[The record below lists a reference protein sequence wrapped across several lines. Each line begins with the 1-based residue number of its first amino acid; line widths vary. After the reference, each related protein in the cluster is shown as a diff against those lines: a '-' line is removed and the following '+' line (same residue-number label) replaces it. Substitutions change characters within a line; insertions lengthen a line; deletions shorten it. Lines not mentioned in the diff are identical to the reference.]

1 MLKNFIRA
9 YADRMEFSPELIKE
23 AVTNDDKQFILTLA
37 GKFCVL
43 NEVAL
48 EDKVYVQAIIAFDK
62 NSDDT
67 LGCIKNIR
75 NKLRNRAG
83 EYGFILVDDKTST
96 IGFYAAMCLDDCD
109 VETFFNFMQALLRV
123 AAAASGI
130 EDSEVFLDK
139 VEAYREFDF
148 DGWLK
153 NAGISRDVLASIG
166 FCLVLND
173 ISVLIHLIES
183 NKSVHLASLIASN
196 VKGTGFVQSMAS
208 NAAFNALKGFAVRGN
223 ALYFE
228 SIICAHDFAPED
240 FSSLLANHAADARN
254 AISIYKE
261 SIKGED
267 TVSSQVA
274 DASVQDS
281 VLSALRQN
289 FLEV

>member
-1 MLKNFIRA
+1 MLENFIRA

-23 AVTNDDKQFILTLA
+23 AVTNDDKQFVLTLA

-48 EDKVYVQAIIAFDK
+48 EDKVYVQAIMAFDK
-62 NSDDT
+62 NSGDT
-67 LGCIKNIR
+67 LGSIKNIR
-75 NKLRNRAG
+75 NKLRNRGG

-240 FSSLLANHAADARN
+240 FSSLIANHAADARN

>member
-1 MLKNFIRA
+1 MLENFIRA

-23 AVTNDDKQFILTLA
+23 AVTNDDKQFVLTLA

-48 EDKVYVQAIIAFDK
+48 EDKVYVQAIMAFDK
-62 NSDDT
+62 NSGDT
-67 LGCIKNIR
+67 LGSIKNIR
-75 NKLRNRAG
+75 NKLRNRGG

>member
-1 MLKNFIRA
+1 MLENFIRA

-240 FSSLLANHAADARN
+240 FSSLLVNHAADARN

>member
-1 MLKNFIRA
+1 MLENFIRA

-148 DGWLK
+148 DVWLK

>member
-1 MLKNFIRA
+1 MLENFIRA

-23 AVTNDDKQFILTLA
+23 AVTNDDKQFVLTLA

-48 EDKVYVQAIIAFDK
+48 EDKVYVQAIMAFDK
-62 NSDDT
+62 NSGDT
-67 LGCIKNIR
+67 LGSIKNIR
-75 NKLRNRAG
+75 NKLRNRGG

-228 SIICAHDFAPED
+228 SIICTHDFAPED

>member
-1 MLKNFIRA
+1 MLENFIRA

-153 NAGISRDVLASIG
+153 NAGISRDVLVSIG

>member
-1 MLKNFIRA
+1 MLENFIRA

-23 AVTNDDKQFILTLA
+23 AVTNDDKQFVLTLA

-48 EDKVYVQAIIAFDK
+48 EDKVYVQAIMAFDK
-62 NSDDT
+62 NSGDT
-67 LGCIKNIR
+67 LGSITNIR
-75 NKLRNRAG
+75 NKLRNRGG

>member
-1 MLKNFIRA
+1 MLENFIRA

>member
-1 MLKNFIRA
+1 MLENFIRA

-148 DGWLK
+148 DVWLK

-166 FCLVLND
+166 FFLVLND

>member
-1 MLKNFIRA
+1 MLENFIRA
-9 YADRMEFSPELIKE
+9 YADRMAFPSELIKE
-23 AVTNDDKQFILTLA
+23 AAASDDKQFVLTLA

-43 NEVAL
+43 NEIAL
-48 EDKVYVQAIIAFDK
+48 EDRVYAQAIMAFDK
-62 NSDDT
+62 SSDDT
-67 LGCIKNIR
+67 LSLIKNTR
-75 NKLRNRAG
+75 NKLRNRGG
-83 EYGFILVDDKTST
+83 EYGFIIIDDKTGA
-96 IGFYAAMCLDDCD
+96 IGFYAAICLNDCD
-109 VETFFNFMQALLRV
+109 VGSFFNFMQALLRV

-228 SIICAHDFAPED
+228 SIICAHDFVPED

>member
-1 MLKNFIRA
+1 MLENFIRA

-23 AVTNDDKQFILTLA
+23 AVTNDDKQFVLTLA

-48 EDKVYVQAIIAFDK
+48 EDKVYVQAIMAFDK
-62 NSDDT
+62 NSGDT
-67 LGCIKNIR
+67 LGSIKNIR
-75 NKLRNRAG
+75 NKLRNRGG

-196 VKGTGFVQSMAS
+196 GKGTGFVQSMAS